1 MNSEKLCNLTNNIIE
16 NEYRHVQEFK
26 EVEAMDNNKNWLRS
40 NEKYI
45 ELFNEIK
52 EALPEELKCKMVELD
67 DLMNEDRTYAERYYF
82 KEGLLAALTNLKFL
96 NDIDNIGCLI

>member
-1 MNSEKLCNLTNNIIE
+1 MNNEKLCNLTNNIIE
-16 NEYRHVQEFK
+16 NEYRHIQEFK
-26 EVEAMDNNKNWLRS
+26 EVESMDNNENWLRS

-52 EALPEELKCKMVELD
+52 EVLPEEFKCKMVELD
-67 DLMNEDRTYAERYYF
+67 DLVNEVGTYQERYYF
-82 KEGLLAALTNLKFL
+82 KEGLLSGLTNLKFL